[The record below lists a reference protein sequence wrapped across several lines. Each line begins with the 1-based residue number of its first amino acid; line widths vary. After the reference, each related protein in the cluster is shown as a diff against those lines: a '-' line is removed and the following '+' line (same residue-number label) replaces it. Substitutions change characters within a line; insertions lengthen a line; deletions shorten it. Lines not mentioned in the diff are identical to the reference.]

1 MTENQNLK
9 KDKETKLESQQFNIS
24 EFLKKLIKYVQ
35 ENVGAFTF
43 LTASAV
49 AVSSVVLRF
58 ILYLIEYG
66 KTTYYNISSSLIDV
80 SGDNMLYDLFVK
92 GVFALLIILLNL
104 ILFLLWRGES
114 KMRIKVGCSL
124 PFVLLP
130 DLILIIYLVIDNL
143 NGINYSILEIGL
155 VFLMGFLLGVVLF
168 FWGIY
173 NGISEYRSKSN
184 SNNQLENE
192 TENKIENEAEKK
204 TNKEENR
211 LNIFK
216 ICFIIFSLIL
226 VIVSLLFIYFGYCI
240 ANSQN
245 QFKII
250 NRDDDTYY
258 AVIYENSDK
267 YVITPCKIEYD
278 SFDFTNTGIQQE
290 IDRDGVEYQL
300 MEKKVQ
306 IQ

>member
-1 MTENQNLK
+1 MTENQNME
-9 KDKETKLESQQFNIS
+9 KDEIKTSESQQLSNREIFKEI
-24 EFLKKLIKYVQ
+24 IKYVQ
-35 ENVGAFTF
+35 KNVGAFTF

-49 AVSSVVLRF
+49 AVSSVAFRF

-66 KTTYYNISSSLIDV
+66 KTIYYNISSSLIDV
-80 SGDNMLYDLFVK
+80 SGDNMLYDLLVK
-92 GVFALLIILLNL
+92 GVFALFIILLNL
-104 ILFLLWRGES
+104 ILFFLWRGES
-114 KMRIKVGCSL
+114 KMRIKVGYSL

-155 VFLMGFLLGVVLF
+155 VFLTGFLLGVVLF

-173 NGISEYRSKSN
+173 NGICEYRSKLKQKKEIKN
-184 SNNQLENE
+184 I
-192 TENKIENEAEKK
+192 TENEAEKK
-204 TNKEENR
+204 TKKEENR

-216 ICFIIFSLIL
+216 ISIIFSLIL

-267 YVITPCKIEYD
+267 YVITPCKIEGGCITFPNRD
-278 SFDFTNTGIQQE
+278 THQE
-290 IDRDGVEYQL
+290 IDRDGVEYKWQRL
-300 MEKKVQ
+300 TQKR
-306 IQ
+306 